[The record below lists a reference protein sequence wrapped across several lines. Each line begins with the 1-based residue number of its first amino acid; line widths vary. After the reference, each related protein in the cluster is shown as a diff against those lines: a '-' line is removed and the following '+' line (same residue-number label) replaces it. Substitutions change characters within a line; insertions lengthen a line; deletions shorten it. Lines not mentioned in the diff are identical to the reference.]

1 MTGSGTQTDPYI
13 VDSWSE
19 FESIGINSNS
29 GVYVHFNP
37 DAENKIIDMNDIYP
51 EGCPSYDIGSS
62 EIYGNG
68 WEIRNLYLK
77 NPLFYAAAYGVI
89 NGFKFTSF
97 RHETSS
103 PFLAAEYSYYDN
115 YGCLF
120 EKNIFSGITKSNV
133 FFNENLGQK
142 IELYNSSFDL
152 IISDDVTF
160 RLANGISSGSG
171 NFKKDIMFNNIKIQL
186 TGNSK
191 INPNGLFGECPN
203 HNFANNR
210 INVIANTGCD
220 FPIAQSAAGFSGNV
234 ILGSNT
240 GVISPLG
247 SGTCSGV
254 NIYNSDTLNYTGTD
268 SRFKGCTTEQLRSAE
283 YLQSIGFA
291 IGVEE

>member
-29 GVYVHFNP
+29 SVYVHFNP
-37 DAENKIIDMNDIYP
+37 DAENKVIDMNDIYP
-51 EGCPSYDIGSS
+51 EGCPSYNIGSS
-62 EIYGNG
+62 KIYGND

-77 NPLFYAAAYGVI
+77 NPLFYAATYGVI

-103 PFLAAEYSYYDN
+103 PFLAAQYDSYDR

-133 FFNENLGQK
+133 FFNKNGGQT
-142 IELYNSSFDL
+142 IELYNNSFDL

-160 RLANGISSGSG
+160 RLANGITDEYG
-171 NFKKDIMFNNIKIQL
+171 NYKKDIAFNNIKIQL

-191 INPNGLFGECPN
+191 INPNGLFGECYN

-220 FPIAQSAAGFSGNV
+220 FPIVKESSGFSGNV
-234 ILGSNT
+234 ILGSNS

-254 NIYNSDTLNYTGTD
+254 NIYNSDTLTYTGTD
-268 SRFKGCTTEQLRSAE
+268 SRFKGCTTEQMRNAE

-291 IGVEE
+291 IGVD